1 MLLDKHGRPAGTAFK
16 ATVHGADTPLH
27 RAFSCYLFSRTGQL
41 LLTRRAASKRTFP
54 GLWTNTVC
62 GHPAPGESDLAAI
75 RRRSRQELQLPVDRV
90 EPALPDF
97 RYQASSG
104 GIMENEIC
112 PVYLARSEGQ
122 PQPDPTETDATKWVD
137 WAQFLHRLAAAPE
150 RFTPWSLLQA
160 GQLQPAVDRYLTKRP

>member
-1 MLLDKHGRPAGTAFK
+1 MLLDEHGRPTGTAFK

-41 LLTRRAASKRTFP
+41 LLTRRAAGKRTFP
-54 GLWTNTVC
+54 GLWTNTVR

-97 RYQASSG
+97 RYRRRRVALRCG
-104 GIMENEIC
+104 RRV
-112 PVYLARSEGQ
+112 PVHG
-122 PQPDPTETDATKWVD
+122 
-137 WAQFLHRLAAAPE
+137 
-150 RFTPWSLLQA
+150 
-160 GQLQPAVDRYLTKRP
+160 